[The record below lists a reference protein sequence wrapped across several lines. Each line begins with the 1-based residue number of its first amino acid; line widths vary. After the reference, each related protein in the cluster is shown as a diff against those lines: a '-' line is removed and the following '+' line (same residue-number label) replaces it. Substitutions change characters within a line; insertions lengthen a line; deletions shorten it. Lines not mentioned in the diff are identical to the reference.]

1 MHAEASLDRHG
12 TWHEKHAS
20 CIYAAEAQRCS
31 DREHIIVHHARPGGG
46 KMTTTLVSMPGGAS
60 EGEAFVTSC
69 VPMPAATDTTSP
81 CSTSVACAGAG
92 EAGCGMGL
100 AGAGRAA
107 EASETV
113 VASTR
118 SGGRRSSAA
127 QINEDQRRL
136 MEEEHSIILTPIR
149 RWKGKKS
156 VEGKALFNGP

>member
-1 MHAEASLDRHG
+1 
-12 TWHEKHAS
+12 
-20 CIYAAEAQRCS
+20 
-31 DREHIIVHHARPGGG
+31 
-46 KMTTTLVSMPGGAS
+46 MTTTLVSMPGGAS

-81 CSTSVACAGAG
+81 CSTSVATADAG

-127 QINEDQRRL
+127 AAGSLAAALLFRVAIVDVGDDCPVVGATIYIWL
-136 MEEEHSIILTPIR
+136 PIYL
-149 RWKGKKS
+149 G
-156 VEGKALFNGP
+156 VGM